1 MTLSDWARANNL
13 SMARAYQLIA
23 QGRIPGAV
31 LVGRSYEVPEGAEY
45 VRKRGGRHSSVPV
58 TVITTTEE
66 I

>member
-1 MTLSDWARANNL
+1 MTLQQWAVANNL

-31 LVGRSYEVPEGAEY
+31 LVGRSYQVPEGAEY
-45 VRKRGGRHSSVPV
+45 VRKHGGRHSGVPV
-58 TVITTTEE
+58 TVITEEE